1 MRPLTRPSPSV
12 LPYLSS
18 SEACW
23 DDLLA
28 EAFLLPAEMEEYIVP
43 AETDISLVLFTGT
56 AMRLESREV
65 RAHSSWDW
73 ANFQPGDMNLT
84 AGDNVPYELRWRS
97 LSPTPTYTFELHL
110 KRGPLVRTIEE
121 LAGGDAT
128 RLTVV
133 GQGPFRDPL
142 LTQVAFALWRE
153 LREGVPTGKLFAE
166 CATQMLTLHLVRHYS
181 SMVHV
186 AAAIEEFSH
195 RLTHKQLQRVTAYIR
210 DYASQDLTL
219 EVLAQQTGFSPSH
232 FARLFRQTTGETPHQ
247 VVRRERLMLA
257 QRLLASTN
265 LPLAQVAAESGF
277 GNQSYFTRVFTSFVR
292 VTPQAYRRECRI

>member
-1 MRPLTRPSPSV
+1 V

-18 SEACW
+18 SEARW
-23 DDLLA
+23 DGLLA
-28 EAFLLPAEMEEYIVP
+28 EAFLLPAEMEEYILP
-43 AETDISLVLFTGT
+43 AETDISLVLFTGG

-65 RAHSSWDW
+65 RTHSSWAW
-73 ANFQPGDMNLT
+73 ANFHSGDMNLT
-84 AGDNVPYELRWRS
+84 PGVNVPYELRWRS
-97 LSPTPTYTFELHL
+97 LSPSPSYTFELHL
-110 KRGPLVRTIEE
+110 NRGLLVRTVEE

-128 RLTVV
+128 RLTV
-133 GQGPFRDPL
+133 GEQGPFRDPL

-153 LREGVPTGKLFAE
+153 LREGAPTGRLFAG

-186 AAAIEEFSH
+186 AAIEEFSH

-210 DYASQDLTL
+210 DHASQDLTL
-219 EVLAQQTGFSPSH
+219 EVLAQQTGFSSSH
-232 FARLFRQTTGETPHQ
+232 FARLFRQTTGESPHQ
-247 VVRRERLMLA
+247 VVRRERLVLA

-277 GNQSYFTRVFTSFVR
+277 GNQSYFTRVFTSFLR
-292 VTPQAYRRECRI
+292 VTPLAYRRECRI